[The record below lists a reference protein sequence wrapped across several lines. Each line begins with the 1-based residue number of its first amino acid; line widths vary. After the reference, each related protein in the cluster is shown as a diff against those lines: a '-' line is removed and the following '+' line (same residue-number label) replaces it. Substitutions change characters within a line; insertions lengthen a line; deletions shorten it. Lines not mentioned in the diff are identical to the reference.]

1 MRYQSL
7 PIIAL
12 AAAEELT
19 TAATGK
25 KVRYVASD
33 EHPAREVAKVL
44 GVAICKPDLQWVTFT
59 DAQTQKGLRQ
69 NGMPAHAARMLV
81 ELGAAIHSGVIL
93 QEYDL
98 NRPATTGKVKLADF
112 AEEFAAT
119 FQRS

>member
-1 MRYQSL
+1 VRYQSL

-19 TAATGK
+19 AAATGK

-44 GVAICKPDLQWVTFT
+44 SVAIGKPDLQWVALT
-59 DAQTQKGLRQ
+59 DAQTQKGLKQ

-81 ELGAAIHSGVIL
+81 ELGAAIHSGVML
-93 QEYDL
+93 QGLPITEQSY
-98 NRPATTGKVKLADF
+98 TTACPKLGDSVRR
-112 AEEFAAT
+112 AAG
-119 FQRS
+119 R